1 MDWVMAVE
9 EIVLDVVF
17 FVGFGAVKGRNPVRL
32 N

>member
-9 EIVLDVVF
+9 EIVLAVVF
-17 FVGFGAVKGRNPVRL
+17 FVGFGAVNGLNPVRL